1 MGTVGQPGPALEGKD
16 EGREGGRGR
25 EKLHG
30 QAEVKRKAHGISG
43 HVTVHGLSYQILPQV
58 EAGSAVV
65 QPLGSV
71 KQGCSPALRGRDGAQ
86 SCF

>member
-1 MGTVGQPGPALEGKD
+1 M
-16 EGREGGRGR
+16 
-25 EKLHG
+25 
-30 QAEVKRKAHGISG
+30 KRKAHRILG